1 MTMIVASIIF
11 KRNNF
16 GMYDDRDPVDPITGN
31 CLDSIT
37 EKTALYGSL
46 IVFMGIPFLF
56 SLFIFMFQS
65 CRCCGFVE
73 WWVYDPELDITF
85 LINNRDI
92 LERDVEQNN
101 DYSSL
106 ERFNNNNS
114 ENQSAYGN

>member
-1 MTMIVASIIF
+1 MELIKILNKVY
-11 KRNNF
+11 KRDKRDNF
-16 GMYDDRDPVDPITGN
+16 EMYDDIDPIGPIYTGN

-46 IVFMGIPFLF
+46 VVFIGIPFIC

-65 CRCCGFVE
+65 CRCCGFAE
-73 WWVYDPELDITF
+73 WWVYDPELDKTF

-106 ERFNNNNS
+106 RF
-114 ENQSAYGN
+114 